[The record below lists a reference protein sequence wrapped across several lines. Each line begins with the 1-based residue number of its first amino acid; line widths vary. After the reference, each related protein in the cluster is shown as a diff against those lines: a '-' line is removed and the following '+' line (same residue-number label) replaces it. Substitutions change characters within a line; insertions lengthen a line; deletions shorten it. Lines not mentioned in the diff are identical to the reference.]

1 MTQNKQPS
9 PLTFKVKGD
18 ERRQIVAD
26 AKEAGLSVGSYIRK
40 RLLKEPQ
47 TAPTYQRTETRL
59 LIKHLIGHIGRVGNN
74 MNQIAFKLNSDQ
86 MLRSVDRAQMEEG
99 IKALRDMRSLLVT
112 HLLHRDPC

>member
-1 MTQNKQPS
+1 MTDNH
-9 PLTFKVKGD
+9 LTRISFRIKPD
-18 ERRQIVAD
+18 ERRQIVAA
-26 AKEAGLSVGSYIRK
+26 AKEAGLSIGSYVRK
-40 RLLKEPQ
+40 RLLQEPQ
-47 TAPTYQRTETRL
+47 TAPTYQRTGTRL

-86 MLRSVDRAQMEEG
+86 MLRSIDRTQMDEG